1 MGQKEETEKEE
12 EIVKEKR
19 KTSGKEVGSQETS
32 KVGKTGEETEE
43 GGTQR
48 EL

>member
-1 MGQKEETEKEE
+1 MGQKEEAEKEE